1 MNYKIFILIF
11 LFMYSCTTNNI
22 NKSQKKIVIETEI
35 YSNKG
40 FALLFTEDLKKNKI
54 VSKKIDNRALI
65 IYQMNLKK
73 NTKVK
78 ITNLLNNKSILATVG
93 AKAEYPAF
101 FNSVLSKRIYEE
113 LDSFFWGFLGT
124 IYFQYISF
132 IGFFEVVVHRSIW
145 TLVILII
152 TTTILKKWKLFKI
165 ILFDKKKLLILFIS
179 GLLILGNWTL
189 WIYAVSTDKII
200 DSSFGYFIFPII
212 SVLLGFL
219 FLNERLNN
227 QRIIS
232 ISLVIISTVY
242 LIFKMT
248 SFPWVGLGVALL
260 WSTYNLL
267 RKKINVETDI
277 GLLIESL
284 FILPIILF
292 ILYFIIVTNNNDFNL
307 YNLNL
312 ATLIILAGP
321 MTLIPLFLYV
331 KGVELAGLGASG
343 MVFFIVPTGQFLL
356 GFFYFNEPFS
366 TDKFISFIFI
376 WIAVIIYLRDLY
388 ENN

>member
-1 MNYKIFILIF
+1 MKISNFTKGLISTS
-11 LFMYSCTTNNI
+11 L
-22 NKSQKKIVIETEI
+22 
-35 YSNKG
+35 G
-40 FALLFTEDLKKNKI
+40 
-54 VSKKIDNRALI
+54 
-65 IYQMNLKK
+65 
-73 NTKVK
+73 
-78 ITNLLNNKSILATVG
+78 
-93 AKAEYPAF
+93 
-101 FNSVLSKRIYEE
+101 
-113 LDSFFWGFLGT
+113 SFFWGFLGT

-132 IGFFEVVVHRSIW
+132 IGFYEVVVHRSIW

-152 TTTILKKWKLFKI
+152 TTTLLKKWKLFKKI
-165 ILFDKKKLLILFIS
+165 IFDKKKSLILFIS

-189 WIYAVSTDKII
+189 WIYAVSTEKII

-212 SVLLGFL
+212 SVFLGFL
-219 FLNERLNN
+219 FLNEKLNK

-232 ISLVIISTVY
+232 ISLVIISTLY

-248 SFPWVGLGVALL
+248 SFPWVGLGVAFL

-307 YNLNL
+307 NNLNL
-312 ATLIILAGP
+312 VTLIILAGP

-331 KGVELAGLGASG
+331 KGVELAGLGPSG

-376 WIAVIIYLRDLY
+376 WIAVLIYLRDLY